1 MACRPLPLLLA
12 ALLAPLAAGAMDS
25 MFHLPAIRPE
35 PNHPFTITVEGN
47 VGAGKSTLLN
57 FFHKYREVA
66 VHKEPLDKWQNLNG
80 TDFLG
85 LMISDPSR
93 WGLAFESLVTLTMAE
108 IHMADHPSQAK
119 DGSITPTA
127 PVKVMERSLHSAR
140 KVFMENLRE
149 ALTQG
154 EMAVL
159 DSWYDLLLRRP
170 EFDTE
175 VDVIVY
181 LRTSPQVAYE
191 RMQSRARSEE
201 ATLPLEH
208 FKRLHALHEAWLV
221 GESATSTP
229 VIVIDADMDISV
241 LQRTYRRLARAV
253 WRAATK
259 V

>member
-1 MACRPLPLLLA
+1 MACRLL
-12 ALLAPLAAGAMDS
+12 ALLAPLVVTSLA
-25 MFHLPAIRPE
+25 LPAQGPMFQLPPIRLD

-85 LMISDPSR
+85 LMIADPSR

-108 IHMADHPSQAK
+108 IHLADHPRQASH
-119 DGSITPTA
+119 GTILPTA

-149 ALTQG
+149 SLTSG

-191 RMQSRARSEE
+191 RMVSRARSEE

-208 FKRLHALHEAWLV
+208 FQRLHALHEAWLV
-221 GESATSTP
+221 GEAATSTP

-253 WRAATK
+253 WRAATRL
-259 V
+259 